1 MTLGTGLTAA
11 EGDDL
16 TLELVADLLEGQNL
30 YGAFGVKGFSMAT
43 PKFCDGLIASV
54 TARWHDCG
62 ERVEVEINY
71 SLEGF
76 CGCAVSE
83 LVRQG
88 VEPSG
93 IFGLQCD

>member
-1 MTLGTGLTAA
+1 MFI
-11 EGDDL
+11 
-16 TLELVADLLEGQNL
+16 GQNL
-30 YGAFGVKGFSMAT
+30 YGAFGVKGFSMAA

-62 ERVEVEINY
+62 EQVEVEINY
-71 SLEGF
+71 SLEGL
-76 CGCAVSE
+76 CGWAVSE

>member
-1 MTLGTGLTAA
+1 MLIC
-11 EGDDL
+11 EPDPEIDPS
-16 TLELVADLLEGQNL
+16 GQNL
-30 YGAFGVKGFSMAT
+30 YGAFGVKGFSMAA

-54 TARWHDCG
+54 TERWHDCG
-62 ERVEVEINY
+62 EQVEVEIDY
-71 SLEGF
+71 SLEGL

>member
-1 MTLGTGLTAA
+1 MLPFTNLS
-11 EGDDL
+11 GDPAQDYF
-16 TLELVADLLEGQNL
+16 ADGITENL
-30 YGAFGVKGFSMAT
+30 YGAFGVKGFSMAA

-62 ERVEVEINY
+62 EQVEVEINY
-71 SLEGF
+71 SLEGL
-76 CGCAVSE
+76 CGWAVSE